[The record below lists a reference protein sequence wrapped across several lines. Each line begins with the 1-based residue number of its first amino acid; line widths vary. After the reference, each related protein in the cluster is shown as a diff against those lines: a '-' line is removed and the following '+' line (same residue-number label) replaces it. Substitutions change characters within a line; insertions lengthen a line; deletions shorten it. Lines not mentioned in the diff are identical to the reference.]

1 MCRYEKSPGKL
12 TKALSF
18 FLNARGIYIISTM
31 SIKSDLLT
39 LLISLLTITHQLY
52 IALSSQRQPLKSWQT
67 GIRKIKA
74 HDEQAYDCIVE
85 TFPGLE
91 EGSCDGLESCG
102 HRNDLQ
108 PVRGCVA

>member
-1 MCRYEKSPGKL
+1 MGGFFQS
-12 TKALSF
+12 LSS
-18 FLNARGIYIISTM
+18 IYIISTM

-52 IALSSQRQPLKSWQT
+52 IALSSQRQRLKSWRT

-74 HDEQAYDCIVE
+74 HDEEAYDCILE
-85 TFPGLE
+85 TFLRLE
-91 EGSCDGLESCG
+91 EGFCGGLESGG

-108 PVRGCVA
+108 PVRGWVA